1 MKPRSVLLVSTGAA
15 GMHAKWRWV
24 TVTGGTASARPT
36 CAFGIRCAPAL
47 IWLGGLPTRLRK
59 TRRWKFLAAL
69 NTRAAAGRCALPG
82 ANGCATGD
90 RTSAP
95 LFLLNLSSRD
105 WRSEERRVGKESRV
119 ERRSAQEG

>member
-82 ANGCATGD
+82 ANG
-90 RTSAP
+90 
-95 LFLLNLSSRD
+95 
-105 WRSEERRVGKESRV
+105 RSEEHTSELQSRGHLV
-119 ERRSAQEG
+119 CSRLLDDINIEVLIGYMN